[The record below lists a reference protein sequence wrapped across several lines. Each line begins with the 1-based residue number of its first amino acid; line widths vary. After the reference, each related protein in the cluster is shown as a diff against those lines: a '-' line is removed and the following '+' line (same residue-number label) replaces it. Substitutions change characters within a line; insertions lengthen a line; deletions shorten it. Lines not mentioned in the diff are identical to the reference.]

1 MIEVFDNFLPN
12 EYFEELQSKI
22 LGFSQPWYYLNNITF
37 PDKKGDCLGEYGF
50 NYWIVSKGGLLGDD
64 PTSKMVY
71 NLLMKMR
78 KVSPYKNI
86 YRSRLD
92 LTLYTGE
99 SKRGDIHVDQSN
111 PFFPHYATIFYVN
124 DSDGNTVIYNEHY
137 EEGKGIPEN
146 LTIQKEIEPKANRML
161 LFNGKYYHTGH
172 SPTNHNTRVL
182 INTDFN

>member
-124 DSDGNTVIYNEHY
+124 DSDGNTVIYNEQY

-146 LTIQKEIEPKANRML
+146 LTIQKAIEPKEQSDRPS
-161 LFNGKYYHTGH
+161 GH
-172 SPTNHNTRVL
+172 KA
-182 INTDFN
+182 

>member
-78 KVSPYKNI
+78 KVSPYKI
-86 YRSRLD
+86 SIDLD
-92 LTLYTGE
+92 WILLY
-99 SKRGDIHVDQSN
+99 IL
-111 PFFPHYATIFYVN
+111 VN
-124 DSDGNTVIYNEHY
+124 QNVVTF
-137 EEGKGIPEN
+137 
-146 LTIQKEIEPKANRML
+146 M
-161 LFNGKYYHTGH
+161 
-172 SPTNHNTRVL
+172 
-182 INTDFN
+182 

>member
-111 PFFPHYATIFYVN
+111 PFFPHYATIFYVM
-124 DSDGNTVIYNEHY
+124 ILM
-137 EEGKGIPEN
+137 GIQSFIMN
-146 LTIQKEIEPKANRML
+146 SMKKEKAYL
-161 LFNGKYYHTGH
+161 KT
-172 SPTNHNTRVL
+172 
-182 INTDFN
+182 

>member
-71 NLLMKMR
+71 DLLDIVNLILKW
-78 KVSPYKNI
+78 KPQALKI
-86 YRSRLD
+86 LID
-92 LTLYTGE
+92 
-99 SKRGDIHVDQSN
+99 
-111 PFFPHYATIFYVN
+111 
-124 DSDGNTVIYNEHY
+124 
-137 EEGKGIPEN
+137 
-146 LTIQKEIEPKANRML
+146 
-161 LFNGKYYHTGH
+161 H
-172 SPTNHNTRVL
+172 S
-182 INTDFN
+182 